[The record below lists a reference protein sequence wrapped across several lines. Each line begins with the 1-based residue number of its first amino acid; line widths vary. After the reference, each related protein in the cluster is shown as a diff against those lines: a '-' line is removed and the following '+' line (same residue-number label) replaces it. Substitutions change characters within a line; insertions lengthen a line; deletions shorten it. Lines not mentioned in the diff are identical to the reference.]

1 VIDDVSAPVRAGQR
15 RAEVVRQLGERVRV
29 ALFPDAAPGRVR
41 WPLALIGYLVA
52 GTVGAAIDIWWGGRS
67 LHSLSRVWAEDG
79 QNFLTGAYG
88 QPFTHTFFMPY
99 AGYMHAVPRVLAE
112 VATWLPV
119 HDASRFFTT
128 ASALI
133 RVGVALFVF
142 RATSGHLRSGA
153 VRFALAAAVVVLPV
167 GGLETLD
174 NIANLHWFLTFAA
187 FWALLWRPARWSDR
201 VLSAIVVVA
210 AVGSDPAAG
219 LWVPLAVLRIAAL
232 RQWRDHVVTI
242 AYLAAGVAQGLVVVN
257 TSRGI
262 HQTLSVGEVSH
273 FYGARVLVGTLG
285 GFKHTEWL
293 MAHWHGWAIALGGL
307 ILLVLML
314 PALRNAGP
322 RRWLVVVAIVAAA
335 VDIGVALR
343 DLRVAPN
350 VHVDLVTSV
359 PRYDVIP
366 TLLMLS
372 AVAAGLDGVLLRRAG
387 RRVAVA
393 VPRRQLVMVMAARV
407 LVVAAFLSAL
417 PPDLGYAKHFW
428 TSSVGGEPTWQQAVA
443 SRASACNDPSTG
455 SIRVPSLPAGWFV
468 TVPCS
473 EIRHSP

>member
-1 VIDDVSAPVRAGQR
+1 MLV
-15 RAEVVRQLGERVRV
+15 ERVRGG
-29 ALFPDAAPGRVR
+29 LFPDAMPDRFP
-41 WPLALIGYLVA
+41 WPLVLAGYLLA
-52 GTVGAAIDIWWGGRS
+52 AAVGAAVDVWWGGRS
-67 LHSLSRVWAEDG
+67 LHSLSRIWAEDG

-119 HDASRFFTT
+119 HDASRFFTI

-133 RVGVALFVF
+133 RVGIALFVF
-142 RATSGHLRSGA
+142 RATSGHLRSGG
-153 VRFALAAAVVVLPV
+153 VRFALAAAIVLLPV

-174 NIANLHWFLTFAA
+174 NIANLHWFLTFGA
-187 FWALLWRPARWSDR
+187 FWALLWRPNRWSDR

-219 LWVPLAVLRIAAL
+219 LWVPLAVLRIATL

-242 AYLAAGVAQGLVVVN
+242 AYLAAGVVQGLVVVN
-257 TSRGI
+257 TSRGV
-262 HQTLSVGEVSH
+262 HQTLSAGEVSH

-307 ILLVLML
+307 ILLVLVL
-314 PALRNAGP
+314 PALRNVGP
-322 RRWLVVVAIVAAA
+322 HRWLVVAAVVAAA
-335 VDIGVALR
+335 VDFGVALR

-372 AVAAGLDGVLLRRAG
+372 AVAAGLDGALVRRAD
-387 RRVAVA
+387 RRLAVVVSRRRLA
-393 VPRRQLVMVMAARV
+393 VVVAARV

-417 PPDLGYAKHFW
+417 PPDLAYAKHFW
-428 TSSVGGEPTWQQAVA
+428 TSSVGSEPTWQRAVA
-443 SRASACNDPSTG
+443 SRASACDDPSTR
-455 SIRVPSLPAGWFV
+455 SIRVPSLPRGWSV